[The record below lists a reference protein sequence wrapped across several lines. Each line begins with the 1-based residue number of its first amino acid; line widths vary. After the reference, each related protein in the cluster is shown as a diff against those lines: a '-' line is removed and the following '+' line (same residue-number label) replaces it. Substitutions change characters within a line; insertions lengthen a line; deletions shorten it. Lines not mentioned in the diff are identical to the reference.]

1 MKDYIFLIN
10 YLNVKGETP
19 SMSSNIKDIAEKLG
33 ISAAAV
39 SKALNN
45 RKDISEKLKRKVHET
60 ARELDYT
67 PNSIAKRLVTN
78 KSNTIGVFIFSRQEH
93 TFSKDLGLQFL
104 GGILEETNK
113 NNYDIVLF
121 SIDSD
126 LLNEKSYIELCK
138 ERRAEGAIFTGL
150 RLDDPHIKKI
160 KNSTFPISIIDT
172 LIEGENV
179 NFVSTDNKLGVRLAL
194 DYLWK
199 LGHRK
204 IAMING
210 HKYAQVSRER
220 LNAYQNYLEERE
232 VYDER
237 LVFTGDF
244 TEDSGYQCAEKIMKL
259 ERLPTAIFIASDLMA
274 LGAIKAFKE
283 SGFNLPKDMSI
294 IGFDNV
300 SIGNYIEPRLTT
312 VGQDA
317 IGMGKWSVR
326 LILNKLKKEEP
337 QKKYLLKP
345 KLIIRDSCS
354 SVNINRLDGE
364 LKETL
369 ESKFKK

>member
-1 MKDYIFLIN
+1 
-10 YLNVKGETP
+10 
-19 SMSSNIKDIAEKLG
+19 MSSNIKDIAKKLG
-33 ISAAAV
+33 ISATAV

-45 RKDISEKLKRKVHET
+45 RKDISEKLKKRVRET

-78 KSNTIGVFIFSRQEH
+78 KSNTIGVFVFSRQED

-104 GGILEETNK
+104 GGILEEANTSD
-113 NNYDIVLF
+113 YDIVLF
-121 SIDSD
+121 STDSD

-150 RLDDPHIKKI
+150 RLDDPHIEKI

-172 LIEGENV
+172 FIEGKNV

-194 DYLWK
+194 DYLWG
-199 LGHRK
+199 LGHRR
-204 IAMING
+204 IAIING
-210 HKYAQVSRER
+210 HGNAQVSRER
-220 LNAYQNYLEERE
+220 LNAYQNYLEEKKI
-232 VYDER
+232 YDER

-244 TEDSGYQCAEKIMKL
+244 TEDSGYQCAKKIM
-259 ERLPTAIFIASDLMA
+259 RLKELPSAIFIASDLMA
-274 LGAIKAFKE
+274 LGVIKALKE
-283 SGFNLPKDMSI
+283 SSFKLPEDMSI
-294 IGFDNV
+294 IGFDNI
-300 SIGNYIEPRLTT
+300 STGEYIEPRLTT
-312 VGQDA
+312 IEQNAV
-317 IGMGKWSVR
+317 GMGKWSVR

-345 KLIIRDSCS
+345 KLVIRDSCS

>member
-1 MKDYIFLIN
+1 
-10 YLNVKGETP
+10 
-19 SMSSNIKDIAEKLG
+19 MSSNIKDIAGKLG

-39 SKALNN
+39 SKALND
-45 RKDISEKLKRKVHET
+45 RKDISEKLKRKVRET

-93 TFSKDLGLQFL
+93 TFTKDLGLQFL
-104 GGILEETNK
+104 GGILEEANK

-121 SIDSD
+121 STDSD

-160 KNSTFPISIIDT
+160 KNSPFPISIIDT
-172 LIEGENV
+172 FIEGENI

-210 HKYAQVSRER
+210 HRNAQVSWDR
-220 LNAYQNYLEERE
+220 LNAYQDYLKERG
-232 VYDER
+232 VYEER

-244 TEDSGYQCAEKIMKL
+244 TEDSGYQCAKEIMKL
-259 ERLPTAIFIASDLMA
+259 KKLPTAIFVASDLMA
-274 LGAIKAFKE
+274 LGAIRAFKE
-283 SGFNLPKDMSI
+283 SGFNLPEDMSV
-294 IGFDNV
+294 IGFDNI
-300 SIGNYIEPRLTT
+300 STGEYTEPRLTT

-317 IGMGKWSVR
+317 VGMGKWSVR
-326 LILNKLKKEEP
+326 LILNKLKKEKP
-337 QKKYLLKP
+337 QTKYLLKP
-345 KLIIRDSCS
+345 KLIIRDSCIL
-354 SVNINRLDGE
+354 VNNGKLHGQ
-364 LKETL
+364 LKDTL

>member
-1 MKDYIFLIN
+1 
-10 YLNVKGETP
+10 
-19 SMSSNIKDIAEKLG
+19 MSSNIKDIAKKLG

-45 RKDISEKLKRKVHET
+45 RKDISEKLKKKVRET

-78 KSNTIGVFIFSRQEH
+78 KSNTIGVFIFSRQES

-104 GGILEETNK
+104 GGILEEANT

-121 SIDSD
+121 STDSD

-172 LIEGENV
+172 YIEGKNV
-179 NFVSTDNKLGVRLAL
+179 NFVSTDNKLGVQLAL
-194 DYLWK
+194 DYLWG
-199 LGHRK
+199 LGHRR

-210 HKYAQVSRER
+210 HRKAQVSQER
-220 LNAYQNYLEERE
+220 LNAYQNYLEEKE
-232 VYDER
+232 IYDER

-244 TEDSGYQCAEKIMKL
+244 TEDSGYQCAEKIM
-259 ERLPTAIFIASDLMA
+259 RLKELPSAIFVASDLMA
-274 LGAIKAFKE
+274 LGVIKAFKE
-283 SGFNLPKDMSI
+283 SSFKLPEDMSI
-294 IGFDNV
+294 IGFDNI
-300 SIGNYIEPRLTT
+300 STGEYIEPRLTT
-312 VGQDA
+312 IGQDA
-317 IGMGKWSVR
+317 VGMGKWSVR

-354 SVNINRLDGE
+354 SVNINKLDGE
-364 LKETL
+364 FKETP

>member
-1 MKDYIFLIN
+1 
-10 YLNVKGETP
+10 
-19 SMSSNIKDIAEKLG
+19 MSSNIKDIARKFRE
-33 ISAAAV
+33 AA
-39 SKALNN
+39 K
-45 RKDISEKLKRKVHET
+45 
-60 ARELDYT
+60 ELDYT

-78 KSNTIGVFIFSRQEH
+78 KSNTIGVFIFSRQED

-104 GGILEETNK
+104 GGILEEANK
-113 NNYDIVLF
+113 NDYDIVLF
-121 SIDSD
+121 STDSD

-210 HKYAQVSRER
+210 HRNAQVSWER
-220 LNAYQNYLEERE
+220 LNAYRNYLRE
-232 VYDER
+232 KGFYDER

-244 TEDSGYQCAEKIMKL
+244 TENSGYRCAEKIMKL

-274 LGAIKAFKE
+274 LGAMKAFKE

-294 IGFDNV
+294 IGFDNI

-326 LILNKLKKEEP
+326 LILNKIKGKEP
-337 QKKYLLKP
+337 QQKYLLKP

-354 SVNINRLDGE
+354 AVNINKLDGQ
-364 LKETL
+364 LKETS

>member
-1 MKDYIFLIN
+1 
-10 YLNVKGETP
+10 
-19 SMSSNIKDIAEKLG
+19 MSSNIKDIAKKLG
-33 ISAAAV
+33 VSAAAV

-45 RKDISEKLKRKVHET
+45 RKDISEKLKRKVRET

-78 KSNTIGVFIFSRQEH
+78 KSNTIGVFVFSRQEH
-93 TFSKDLGLQFL
+93 TFSNDLGLQFL
-104 GGILEETNK
+104 GGILEEANK

-138 ERRAEGAIFTGL
+138 ERRAEGAIFSGL

-160 KNSTFPISIIDT
+160 KNSPFPISIIDT
-172 LIEGENV
+172 FIEGENV
-179 NFVSTDNKLGVRLAL
+179 NFVSTDNKLGVFEAL
-194 DYLWK
+194 DYLWG
-199 LGHRK
+199 LGHRR

-210 HKYAQVSRER
+210 HSNAQVSWDR
-220 LNAYQNYLEERE
+220 LNAYQGYLEERE

-244 TEDSGYQCAEKIMKL
+244 TEDSGYQCAEKIRKL
-259 ERLPTAIFIASDLMA
+259 EKLPTAIFIASDLMA
-274 LGAIKAFKE
+274 MGAMRAFKKN
-283 SGFNLPKDMSI
+283 GFNLPTDMSI
-294 IGFDNV
+294 VGFDNIPMGDY
-300 SIGNYIEPRLTT
+300 STPRLTT
-312 VGQDA
+312 IGQDA
-317 IGMGKWSVR
+317 VGMGKWSVR

-337 QKKYLLKP
+337 QKRYLLKP
-345 KLIIRDSCS
+345 KLIIRNSCS
-354 SVNINRLDGE
+354 AVYINKLDGQ

>member
-1 MKDYIFLIN
+1 
-10 YLNVKGETP
+10 
-19 SMSSNIKDIAEKLG
+19 MSVNIKDIAKKLG
-33 ISAAAV
+33 VSPAAV
-39 SKALNN
+39 SKALND
-45 RKDISEKLKRKVHET
+45 RKDISEKLKRKVHEM

-93 TFSKDLGLQFL
+93 TFSNDLGLQFL
-104 GGILEETNK
+104 GGILEEANK

-121 SIDSD
+121 STDSD

-150 RLDDPHIKKI
+150 RLDDPHIRKI

-172 LIEGENV
+172 YIEGENV
-179 NFVSTDNKLGVRLAL
+179 NFISTDNKLGVWLAL

-204 IAMING
+204 IAIING
-210 HKYAQVSRER
+210 HRNAQVSWER
-220 LNAYQNYLEERE
+220 LKAYQNYLEGKK

-244 TEDSGYQCAEKIMKL
+244 TEDSGYQCAVKIMKL
-259 ERLPTAIFIASDLMA
+259 KELPTALFIAGDLMA
-274 LGAIKAFKE
+274 LGAMKAFKE

-294 IGFDNV
+294 IGFDNIP
-300 SIGNYIEPRLTT
+300 IGDYSTPRLTT
-312 VGQDA
+312 IGQDA
-317 IGMGKWSVR
+317 VGMGKWSVK
-326 LILNKLKKEEP
+326 LILNKLKREEP

-354 SVNINRLDGE
+354 PVNVNKSRE
-364 LKETL
+364 RT
-369 ESKFKK
+369 

>member
-1 MKDYIFLIN
+1 
-10 YLNVKGETP
+10 
-19 SMSSNIKDIAEKLG
+19 MSSNIKDIAEKLG

-45 RKDISEKLKRKVHET
+45 RKDISEKLKRKVRKT

-78 KSNTIGVFIFSRQEH
+78 KSNTIGVFVFSRQEH

-104 GGILEETNK
+104 GGILEEANTND
-113 NNYDIVLF
+113 YDIVLF
-121 SIDSD
+121 STDSD

-172 LIEGENV
+172 YIEGENV
-179 NFVSTDNKLGVRLAL
+179 NFVSTDNKLGVQLAL

-199 LGHRK
+199 LGHRR

-210 HKYAQVSRER
+210 HRNAQVSRER
-220 LNAYQNYLEERE
+220 LNTYQNYLEEKE
-232 VYDER
+232 VYDGR

-244 TEDSGYQCAEKIMKL
+244 TENSGYQCAKKIM
-259 ERLPTAIFIASDLMA
+259 RLKELPSAIFVASDL
-274 LGAIKAFKE
+274 
-283 SGFNLPKDMSI
+283 DMSI
-294 IGFDNV
+294 IGFDNI
-300 SIGNYIEPRLTT
+300 STGEYIEPRLTT
-312 VGQDA
+312 IGQDA

>member
-1 MKDYIFLIN
+1 
-10 YLNVKGETP
+10 
-19 SMSSNIKDIAEKLG
+19 MSSNIKDIAEKLG

-45 RKDISEKLKRKVHET
+45 RKDISEKLKRKVRKT

-78 KSNTIGVFIFSRQEH
+78 KSNTIGVFVFSRQEH

-104 GGILEETNK
+104 GGILEEANTND
-113 NNYDIVLF
+113 YDIVLF
-121 SIDSD
+121 STDSD

-172 LIEGENV
+172 YIEGENV
-179 NFVSTDNKLGVRLAL
+179 NFVSTDNKLGVQLAL

-199 LGHRK
+199 LGHRR

-210 HKYAQVSRER
+210 HRNAQVSRER
-220 LNAYQNYLEERE
+220 LNTYQNYLEEKE
-232 VYDER
+232 VYDGR

-244 TEDSGYQCAEKIMKL
+244 TENSGYQCAKKIM
-259 ERLPTAIFIASDLMA
+259 RLKELPSAIFVASDLMA
-274 LGAIKAFKE
+274 LGVIKA
-283 SGFNLPKDMSI
+283 L
-294 IGFDNV
+294 
-300 SIGNYIEPRLTT
+300 LTT
-312 VGQDA
+312 IGQDA

>member
-1 MKDYIFLIN
+1 MN
-10 YLNVKGETP
+10 
-19 SMSSNIKDIAEKLG
+19 SNIKDIAKKLG

-45 RKDISEKLKRKVHET
+45 RKDISEKLKRKVRET
-60 ARELDYT
+60 ARELNYT

-78 KSNTIGVFIFSRQEH
+78 KSNTIGVFVFSRQED

-104 GGILEETNK
+104 GGILEEANK
-113 NNYDIVLF
+113 NDYDIVLF
-121 SIDSD
+121 STDSD

-172 LIEGENV
+172 LIEGKNV
-179 NFVSTDNKLGVRLAL
+179 NFISTDNKLGVRLAL

-199 LGHRK
+199 LSHRE

-210 HKYAQVSRER
+210 HRNAQVSWER

-274 LGAIKAFKE
+274 LGAMKAFKE
-283 SGFNLPKDMSI
+283 SGFNLPRDMSI
-294 IGFDNV
+294 IGFDNI

-312 VGQDA
+312 IGQDA
-317 IGMGKWSVR
+317 ISMGKWSVR
-326 LILNKLKKEEP
+326 LILNKIKGEEP
-337 QKKYLLKP
+337 QQKYLLNP
-345 KLIIRDSCS
+345 KLIIRNSCS
-354 SVNINRLDGE
+354 TVNINRLDG
-364 LKETL
+364 
-369 ESKFKK
+369 

>member
-1 MKDYIFLIN
+1 
-10 YLNVKGETP
+10 
-19 SMSSNIKDIAEKLG
+19 MSSNIKDIAKKLG

-45 RKDISEKLKRKVHET
+45 RKDISEKLKRKVRET

-93 TFSKDLGLQFL
+93 TFSNDLGLQFL
-104 GGILEETNK
+104 GGILEEANTND
-113 NNYDIVLF
+113 YDIVLF
-121 SIDSD
+121 STDSD

-172 LIEGENV
+172 YIEGENV
-179 NFVSTDNKLGVRLAL
+179 NFVGTDNKLGVRLAL

-199 LGHRK
+199 LGHHK

-210 HKYAQVSRER
+210 HKYAQVSRDR
-220 LNAYQNYLEERE
+220 LDAYRDYLEERE
-232 VYDER
+232 NYDER

-259 ERLPTAIFIASDLMA
+259 EKPPTAIFIASDLMA
-274 LGAIKAFKE
+274 LGAMRAFKKN
-283 SGFNLPKDMSI
+283 GFNLPADMSI
-294 IGFDNV
+294 VGFDNIPMADY
-300 SIGNYIEPRLTT
+300 SMPRLTT

-317 IGMGKWSVR
+317 IAMGEWSVR

-354 SVNINRLDGE
+354 SVNINKLDGE
-364 LKETL
+364 FKETP

>member
-1 MKDYIFLIN
+1 
-10 YLNVKGETP
+10 
-19 SMSSNIKDIAEKLG
+19 MSSNIKDIAKKLG
-33 ISAAAV
+33 ISATAV

-45 RKDISEKLKRKVHET
+45 RKDISEKLKRKVRET
-60 ARELDYT
+60 ARKLDYT

-78 KSNTIGVFIFSRQEH
+78 KSNTIGVFIFSRQES

-104 GGILEETNK
+104 GGILEEANTSD
-113 NNYDIVLF
+113 YDIVLF
-121 SIDSD
+121 STDSD

-172 LIEGENV
+172 YIEGENV

-194 DYLWK
+194 DYLCG
-199 LGHRK
+199 LGHRR

-210 HKYAQVSRER
+210 HSNAQVSRER
-220 LNAYQNYLEERE
+220 LNAYQNYLEKKE

-244 TEDSGYQCAEKIMKL
+244 TEDSGYQCAKKIMKL
-259 ERLPTAIFIASDLMA
+259 KKLPTAIFIASDLMA
-274 LGAIKAFKE
+274 LGAMRAFKKN
-283 SGFNLPKDMSI
+283 GFNLPEDMSI
-294 IGFDNV
+294 IGFDNI
-300 SIGNYIEPRLTT
+300 STGEYTEPRLTT
-312 VGQDA
+312 IGQDA
-317 IGMGKWSVR
+317 FGMGKWSVR
-326 LILNKLKKEEP
+326 LILNKLKKEKL
-337 QKKYLLKP
+337 QKSYLLKP
-345 KLIIRDSCS
+345 KLMIRDSCS
-354 SVNINRLDGE
+354 TVNINKLDGQ

>member
-1 MKDYIFLIN
+1 
-10 YLNVKGETP
+10 
-19 SMSSNIKDIAEKLG
+19 MSSNIKDIAKKLG

-45 RKDISEKLKRKVHET
+45 RKDISEKLKRKVRK
-60 ARELDYT
+60 AAKELNYT

-78 KSNTIGVFIFSRQEH
+78 KSNTIGVFVFSRQED

-104 GGILEETNK
+104 GGILEEANK
-113 NNYDIVLF
+113 NDYDIVLF
-121 SIDSD
+121 STDSD

-160 KNSTFPISIIDT
+160 KNSTFPISVIDT
-172 LIEGENV
+172 HIEGENV
-179 NFVSTDNKLGVRLAL
+179 SFVSTDNKIGVQLAL

-210 HKYAQVSRER
+210 HKHAQVSWDR
-220 LNAYQNYLEERE
+220 LKTYRDCLEERE

-244 TEDSGYQCAEKIMKL
+244 TEDSGCQCAEKIMKL
-259 ERLPTAIFIASDLMA
+259 KKLPTAIFIASDLMA
-274 LGAIKAFKE
+274 LGAMKAFKE
-283 SGFNLPKDMSI
+283 NGFNLPKDMSI
-294 IGFDNV
+294 VGFDNI

-317 IGMGKWSVR
+317 IAMGKWSVR

-354 SVNINRLDGE
+354 SVDINKLDG
-364 LKETL
+364 
-369 ESKFKK
+369 

>member
-1 MKDYIFLIN
+1 
-10 YLNVKGETP
+10 
-19 SMSSNIKDIAEKLG
+19 MSSNIKDIAKKLG

-45 RKDISEKLKRKVHET
+45 RKDISEKLKRKVRKT
-60 ARELDYT
+60 AKELNYT

-78 KSNTIGVFIFSRQEH
+78 KSNTIGVFVFSRQED

-104 GGILEETNK
+104 GGILEEANK
-113 NNYDIVLF
+113 NDYDIVLF
-121 SIDSD
+121 STDSD

-172 LIEGENV
+172 FIDGENV
-179 NFVSTDNKLGVRLAL
+179 NFVSTDNKIGVQLAL

-210 HKYAQVSRER
+210 HRNAQVSWER
-220 LNAYQNYLEERE
+220 LNAYQDYLEERK
-232 VYDER
+232 VYDES
-237 LVFTGDF
+237 LVFIGDF
-244 TEDSGYQCAEKIMKL
+244 TEDSGYQCAKKIM
-259 ERLPTAIFIASDLMA
+259 RLKELPSAIFVASDLMA
-274 LGAIKAFKE
+274 LGAMKAFKE
-283 SGFNLPKDMSI
+283 SDFNLPKDMSI
-294 IGFDNV
+294 IGFDNI

-312 VGQDA
+312 IGQDA
-317 IGMGKWSVR
+317 VSMGKWSVR
-326 LILNKLKKEEP
+326 LILNKLKKEPP

-345 KLIIRDSCS
+345 KLIIRESCS
-354 SVNINRLDGE
+354 SVNINKLDRE